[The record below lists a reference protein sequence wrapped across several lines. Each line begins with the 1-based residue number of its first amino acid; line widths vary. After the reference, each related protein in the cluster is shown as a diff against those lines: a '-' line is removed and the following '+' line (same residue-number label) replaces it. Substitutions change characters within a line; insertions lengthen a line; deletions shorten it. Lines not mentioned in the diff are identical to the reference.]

1 MVLLTIAILTSML
14 FAMNIGASGTAAS
27 MGAAYGGGAIRNRKT
42 AVLLV
47 ALCALAGALLGG
59 GKVIQTIGE
68 NLIPSELIT
77 LQIAIIILLSA
88 CLTLLISNLMG
99 IPLSTSEV
107 TVGSVVGVGLVFQ
120 AVHWSHLM
128 IVVGAWLVLPFLAFL
143 CAFGLG
149 RLIRPLDRYMSG
161 SPARWATRLL
171 TILLIFFGCYEAF
184 SAGMNNVANAVG
196 PLVGGGILSQWD
208 GLLLGAVFMALG
220 AYWLGGRVLETNG
233 KKITKMSMAQ
243 GSVVSFTGG
252 TLVLIA
258 SFMGLPVPLTQATT
272 MAIIGVG
279 AEKTGWSLFRSPVI
293 AKIAKVWIVS
303 PIASLF
309 ISYSLVQ
316 MIILKS
322 HLYTSLLT
330 ATLLGMLLALYIHHK
345 NAHQTTQS
353 ASPSSD
359 NKEA

>member
-1 MVLLTIAILTSML
+1 MVLFTIAILISML

-27 MGAAYGGGAIRNRKT
+27 MGAAYGGGAVRNRRI

-47 ALCALAGALLGG
+47 ALCAIAGALLGG
-59 GKVIQTIGE
+59 SNVVKTIGE
-68 NLIPSELIT
+68 NLIPSELIS
-77 LQIAIIILLSA
+77 LQIAIIIILSA
-88 CLTLLISNLMG
+88 CLTLFISNFMG

-120 AVHWSHLM
+120 SVHWSHLL
-128 IVVGAWLVLPFLAFL
+128 IVVGAWLLLPFLSFVS
-143 CAFGLG
+143 AFGLG

-171 TILLIFFGCYEAF
+171 TIVLIFFGCYEAF

-196 PLVGGGILSQWD
+196 PLVGGGIVSEWE

-220 AYWLGGRVLETNG
+220 AIWLGGRVLETNG
-233 KKITKMSMAQ
+233 KKITRMTIAQ

-279 AEKTGWSLFRSPVI
+279 AEKTGWSLLRSPVI
-293 AKIAKVWIVS
+293 SKIAKVWVVS

-316 MIILKS
+316 ILILKS
-322 HLYTSLLT
+322 HVYTSLLT
-330 ATLLGMLLALYIHHK
+330 TALLGMLLALYV
-345 NAHQTTQS
+345 HQKTRLTS
-353 ASPSSD
+353 SSSD